1 MIAFV
6 VSGRVCGGRVVTRA
20 KKDMSVLMRG
30 HGRVPFRPIPRRV
43 AFFCCRIWGR
53 GWWVGRMGTGT
64 GVVATIRVNGTWTG
78 GVGGILGLSIGGLG
92 FLFGLNELVT
102 ELD

>member
-1 MIAFV
+1 
-6 VSGRVCGGRVVTRA
+6 
-20 KKDMSVLMRG
+20 
-30 HGRVPFRPIPRRV
+30 
-43 AFFCCRIWGR
+43 
-53 GWWVGRMGTGT
+53 MGTGT